1 MNPTIVSG
9 AVSTL
14 SDLGRDEAWLQ
25 GWLKEQPSRLGLG
38 ELSVDAAPADG
49 PAADGDTFAASKD
62 GRCFSVDVQ
71 LGELDANHGFG
82 VLDAWARNR
91 ARLPE
96 KDHVAVL
103 VTETCGE
110 RYRTTLETLA
120 KHLPL
125 VVVELAVWRGQ
136 NEALVI
142 PHVALASEGVDL
154 GAAPASAAASAM
166 SRVSA
171 ATTGAAEAP
180 KPAFDAPT
188 PEAKPVEAKP
198 DGAKAAEAK
207 DEAKAEGGSSEP
219 KVEAPANKDDTGVA
233 DPWGL
238 PRKEPEAAA
247 AAAGTNGASG
257 SRILSKFNS

>member
-1 MNPTIVSG
+1 MTPTIVSG

-14 SDLGRDEAWLQ
+14 TDLGRDEAWLQ

-38 ELSVDAAPADG
+38 QLTVESPPADD
-49 PAADGDTFAASKD
+49 AADGGTFMASKD
-62 GRCFSVDVQ
+62 DRCFSVDVQ
-71 LGELDANHGFG
+71 LGELDPSHGFS
-82 VLDAWARNR
+82 VLDAWARGR
-91 ARLPE
+91 ARTPE

-110 RYRTTLETLA
+110 RYRTTLETLT

-125 VVVELAVWRGQ
+125 VVIELAVWRGE

-154 GAAPASAAASAM
+154 AAAPASAAATAL
-166 SRVSA
+166 SRVDA
-171 ATTGAAEAP
+171 AAVASEATNDVAKRGAKPSVAKVETKAEAETI
-180 KPAFDAPT
+180 DAT
-188 PEAKPVEAKP
+188 
-198 DGAKAAEAK
+198 AEGEST
-207 DEAKAEGGSSEP
+207 EAKAEGETTDD
-219 KVEAPANKDDTGVA
+219 ALPANKDDTGVA

-247 AAAGTNGASG
+247 AGSAGNG
-257 SRILSKFNS
+257 SRLLSKFNT